1 MNQGV
6 LNDDGEKEGVM
17 RIKCI
22 RCVMKKTSNS
32 VCTMCMAVIN
42 ERSRSLMSVL
52 LMNLCHCENGGH

>member
-42 ERSRSLMSVL
+42 ERTRVINECVINEFVSL
-52 LMNLCHCENGGH
+52 